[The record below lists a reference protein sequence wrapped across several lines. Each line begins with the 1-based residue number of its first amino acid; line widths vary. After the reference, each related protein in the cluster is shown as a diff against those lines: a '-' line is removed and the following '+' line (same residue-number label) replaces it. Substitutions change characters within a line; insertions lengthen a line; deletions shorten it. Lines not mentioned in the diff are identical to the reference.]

1 MNSAVPTEYP
11 RMAATTRAG
20 AILNE
25 SFVGGGSG
33 SRMDPRRMTAFAAI
47 ALGVLQLLSTVF
59 GIAVRAPIPND
70 VDPSRDLATVTA
82 NTVLMS
88 GQGTLRALAGLSLI
102 VLALAVAQWLQAAAP
117 FAMRVATS
125 AAVIGGALFIIDN
138 VGRLA
143 IYDALA
149 QINGKDH
156 SAAVAAYAAFV
167 VVDVLHATAGFVML
181 GVFVLMSAVVAARS
195 RVISRPLWFVG
206 IVFGIALI
214 GAHVTGLPSLVHMT
228 AFSYVAFAFGIV
240 MGPLLI
246 IWPIWLGVE
255 LLRSRQTSVADL
267 GVTTPAPA

>member
-11 RMAATTRAG
+11 GTAATTGRG
-20 AILNE
+20 TIINE
-25 SFVGGGSG
+25 NFVGSGSG
-33 SRMDPRRMTAFAAI
+33 SRMDPRRIGAFAAI
-47 ALGVLQLLSTVF
+47 ALGVLQLLSTIF
-59 GIAVRAPIPND
+59 GIAAKAPIPND
-70 VDPSRDLATVTA
+70 VDPGRDLAKVTA

-88 GQGTLRALAGLSLI
+88 GQSTLRALAGLSLI
-102 VLALAVAQWLQAAAP
+102 VLALALAQWLQAAAP
-117 FAMRVATS
+117 FAVRVATG
-125 AAVIGGALFIIDN
+125 AAVISGALIIMDN
-138 VGRLA
+138 VGRLGS
-143 IYDALA
+143 YDALA

-156 SAAVAAYAAFV
+156 SAAVAAYAALIV
-167 VVDVLHATAGFVML
+167 VGLLHATASFVML
-181 GVFVLMSAVVAARS
+181 GVFVLTSAVVAARS

-228 AFSYVAFAFGIV
+228 GFSYVSFALGIV

-255 LLRSRQTSVADL
+255 LLRGRPTSVADL